1 MTHTENAVQR
11 VAAVREHAE
20 DIAQRMAHIKLATAE
35 QGSATH
41 EMARSA
47 ERVNVKTQQT
57 DANLQ
62 DVLHTI
68 HGLAQCGEA
77 LKTLVARFRL

>member
-47 ERVNVKTQQT
+47 ERVNVKTHET
-57 DANLQ
+57 DTHLQ
-62 DVLHTI
+62 DMLHII
-68 HGLAQCGEA
+68 HGLLESGEA
-77 LKTLVARFRL
+77 LKGLVARFRL

>member
-1 MTHTENAVQR
+1 MQYTEDATQR

-20 DIAQRMAHIKLATAE
+20 NIAQRMAYIKLATAE

-41 EMARSA
+41 DMARSA
-47 ERVNVKTQQT
+47 ERVNVKPTKPT
-57 DANLQ
+57 PSLYSA
-62 DVLHTI
+62 I
-68 HGLAQCGEA
+68 HGLPESGDA